1 MSKIDTPATPSQA
14 ARPSLWKRRPYLISF
29 LVLLIL
35 AVTSGLIYYSVTS
48 RTRLEEAFTEADT
61 MDPGWRLQ
69 EIEAKRLAVPDNQ
82 NSALVLMAAKQL
94 MPSQWPV
101 WQDKSFPE
109 NKNRREEEVLALQKV
124 FANPD
129 PPVQL
134 RDNELQLLREE
145 LKRAAPALAE
155 ARKVIDLPH
164 GRYPIEYSKDFLST
178 VVPHT
183 QDARTF
189 ANLLA
194 YDAMLRAQDKDVD
207 GALTSCR
214 GILRVS
220 DSIGDEPT
228 AISMIVRIGIRQLA
242 LRQIERVLAQG
253 QPSEASLAS
262 IQQLLEAEEKEPLL
276 VIGLRGERA
285 GMDTL
290 MQAIQNGDVNLA
302 RLYEGLGGGVYSI
315 NGARTLVLPGAVN
328 YDRAALLH
336 WYNIAV
342 GRAGMRTVEGQ
353 RLALE
358 QHEAEARNLP
368 PLARLLQVSW
378 SGLGR
383 AWFRDQASMRC
394 VIALVAT
401 ERFRLAQGRWP
412 HALGKLK
419 SAGYLATVPTDPY
432 SVAELRIQRVPD
444 GIGIYSVG
452 EGATMGA
459 VPATAGHAST
469 APAPDSGFRLWNVDK
484 RRQLPQ
490 KPGK

>member
-1 MSKIDTPATPSQA
+1 
-14 ARPSLWKRRPYLISF
+14 
-29 LVLLIL
+29 
-35 AVTSGLIYYSVTS
+35 
-48 RTRLEEAFTEADT
+48 
-61 MDPGWRLQ
+61 
-69 EIEAKRLAVPDNQ
+69 
-82 NSALVLMAAKQL
+82 

-109 NKNRREEEVLALQKV
+109 NKNRSEQEVLALQKV

-207 GALTSCR
+207 GALTSCG

-253 QPSEASLAS
+253 EPTEASLAS

-276 VIGLRGERA
+276 V
-285 GMDTL
+285 
-290 MQAIQNGDVNLA
+290 
-302 RLYEGLGGGVYSI
+302 
-315 NGARTLVLPGAVN
+315 
-328 YDRAALLH
+328 
-336 WYNIAV
+336 
-342 GRAGMRTVEGQ
+342 
-353 RLALE
+353 
-358 QHEAEARNLP
+358 
-368 PLARLLQVSW
+368 
-378 SGLGR
+378 
-383 AWFRDQASMRC
+383 
-394 VIALVAT
+394 
-401 ERFRLAQGRWP
+401 
-412 HALGKLK
+412 
-419 SAGYLATVPTDPY
+419 
-432 SVAELRIQRVPD
+432 
-444 GIGIYSVG
+444 
-452 EGATMGA
+452 
-459 VPATAGHAST
+459 
-469 APAPDSGFRLWNVDK
+469 
-484 RRQLPQ
+484 
-490 KPGK
+490 